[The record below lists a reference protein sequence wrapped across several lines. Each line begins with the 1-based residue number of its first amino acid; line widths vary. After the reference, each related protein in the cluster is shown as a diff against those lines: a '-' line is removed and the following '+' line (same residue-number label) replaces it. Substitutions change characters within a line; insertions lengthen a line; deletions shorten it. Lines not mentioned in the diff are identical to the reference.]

1 MQLSKYVALL
11 CLVVLWMGVGCA
23 PKQPDPPFL
32 SEGVYHVKVRVEPS
46 PDIWLTPPVSTL
58 PRDYHGF
65 GVVYVEVTDAQGQPV
80 DGVSVNFQL
89 DPGWAQHA
97 SLTPTR
103 ANTRAG
109 LAHAVFTPDTSGVVQ
124 VEVRVDNVRQRAQ
137 FLVHTRS
144 GPGSASGGPFG
155 GGMPAP
161 RSAY

>member
-1 MQLSKYVALL
+1 MQRSRSVALL
-11 CLVVLWMGVGCA
+11 CLVVLWMGLGCA
-23 PKQPDPPFL
+23 PKQPDSLFL
-32 SEGVYHVKVRVEPS
+32 SESAYQVKVRVEPS
-46 PDIWLTPPVSTL
+46 SDIWLTPPISTL

-80 DGVSVNFQL
+80 DGISVNFQL
-89 DPGWAQHA
+89 DPAWAQHA

-103 ANTRAG
+103 ANTQAG
-109 LAHAVFTPDTSGVVQ
+109 LAHAVFTPDTSGVVR

>member
-1 MQLSKYVALL
+1 MQLSKYVAVL
-11 CLVVLWMGVGCA
+11 CLVVLWMGLGCA
-23 PKQPDPPFL
+23 PRQPEPPFQ
-32 SEGVYHVKVRVEPS
+32 SEGVYQVKVRVEPS
-46 PDIWLTPPVSTL
+46 SDIWLTPPISTL

-80 DGVSVNFQL
+80 DSISVNFQL
-89 DPGWAQHA
+89 DPAWAQHA

-103 ANTRAG
+103 ADTRAG
-109 LAHAVFTPDTSGVVQ
+109 LAHAVFTPDTSGVVRI
-124 VEVRVDNVRQRAQ
+124 EVRVDNIKQMAQ